1 VRRLLAAVV
10 LISCSPCFPECQTLG
25 IGSAQAVQPGR
36 STRLGGGGGPAR
48 GDGRG
53 TPDLPQMAGPPS
65 GRSRTQTLGM
75 HMRCRRASTRG
86 VDIGRS
92 VADRVRPRWRV
103 SYSAQRP
110 AREINA
116 GSTCRYEIAPDS
128 TEALA
133 QPCGSAS
140 IPALLW
146 SKAILR
152 RLARSAHS
160 FATLPIKLPTHPVQ
174 LLPWQQEGP
183 VSRAFR

>member
-1 VRRLLAAVV
+1 LVG
-10 LISCSPCFPECQTLG
+10 EG
-25 IGSAQAVQPGR
+25 EPGR
-36 STRLGGGGGPAR
+36 PQEDARPARYYPPCCPYTRSLAPATSRVGEWGGP
-48 GDGRG
+48 D
-53 TPDLPQMAGPPS
+53 PQMAGPPS

-140 IPALLW
+140 IPALIW